1 MLRLIDT
8 IECMTDQD
16 AADLDGVVFTSW
28 VSTEQREA
36 GRRVKPLYAELLVV
50 WKDLA
55 AAGVIKVQTAW
66 SADTANQTPVQAFTA
81 SQKLYAKLH
90 GSASAV
96 QTELTLLTGASP
108 ASGQATCLILDLV
121 DSTYQHLAGLPQ
133 NIAARLENDATD
145 YTAGTVSVFMKLW
158 G

>member
-1 MLRLIDT
+1 MRLIDT
-8 IECMTDQD
+8 IECMTDQA
-16 AADLDGVVFTSW
+16 AADIDTPVYTNW
-28 VSTEQREA
+28 VSTERREA
-36 GRRVKPLYAELLVV
+36 GKQVKPLYAELLVV
-50 WKDLA
+50 WEGLA

-66 SADTANQTPVQAFTA
+66 TADTANQTPAQAFTA
-81 SQKLYAKLH
+81 GKKLYAKLH

-96 QTELTLLTGASP
+96 QTELTLQTGASP
-108 ASGQATCLILDLV
+108 AAGQATCLILDLV